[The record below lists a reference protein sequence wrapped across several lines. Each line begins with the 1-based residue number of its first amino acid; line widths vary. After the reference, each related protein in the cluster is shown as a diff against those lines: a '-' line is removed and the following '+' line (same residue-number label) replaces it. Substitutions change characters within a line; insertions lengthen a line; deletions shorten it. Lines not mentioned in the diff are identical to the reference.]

1 MTASSNDN
9 SLSDGKPGAPSRDGP
24 LATVFHY
31 LLGGLNAV
39 GTVWIF
45 ALMVLINRDVFG
57 RYFFNAPVDGVPE
70 MIELSIV
77 GIVFLQLGDA
87 TRTGR
92 LTRSDGLFYF
102 VLRKW
107 PAMGRVMGALF
118 DLLGA
123 FLMGLILYGSVPM
136 LREAWAENHFIGEIG
151 IFTAPTWP
159 IKAIIVVGCLVT
171 LLQFVVFAWRYAFG
185 GWSTTT
191 AD

>member
-107 PAMGRVMGALF
+107 PAVGRVMGALF

-185 GWSTTT
+185 GWSATT